1 MNGRDVYISCTPAD
15 AGKAKNI
22 AEFLEGDGVSCGIAP
37 DGLSDAKVM
46 VLLFTEAVNESEEVM
61 SDVSAAIEKGMTMIP
76 YRLTSSEPKGRLG
89 FYIKPLHWLEA
100 YGMDENEAL
109 SALAGLCRTALSPDE
124 EGGRE
129 GPEMARLRKKTA
141 RRRRMFII
149 AAAVI
154 AALAAVIILLP
165 KGGGGEGAPAG
176 PDVRKMTNKEVALL
190 FGETLESKYG
200 ISGYRLYQSDD
211 ENAKYEIHELRDYG
225 TEDEKE
231 YNAAVM
237 LFFGRNDTSDTSTAT
252 PDSEFYKVGIT
263 NMTDN
268 EIYTTQEEWRPY
280 ICCLIS
286 ILYPDYSEDRVNG
299 LCDELY
305 GGLKDGSCRVI
316 RGDYTFDYRC
326 EEPMYLL
333 EVRTN

>member
-1 MNGRDVYISCTPAD
+1 MDGCDVYISCTPAD

-22 AEFLEGDGVSCGIAP
+22 ADFLEGEGISCGIAP
-37 DGLSDAKVM
+37 DGMSDAGVM
-46 VLLFTEAVNESEEVM
+46 VLLFTESVNGSEEVM
-61 SDVSAAIEKGMTMIP
+61 RDVSAAVEKGMTIIP
-76 YRLTSSEPKGRLG
+76 YRLTSAEPKGRLG

-100 YGMDENEAL
+100 YGMDEAEAL

-124 EGGRE
+124 AGGSE
-129 GPEMARLRKKTA
+129 GPEMALLRKKSA
-141 RRRRMFII
+141 RRRRMLII
-149 AAAVI
+149 AAAVV
-154 AALAAVIILLP
+154 AALAAVIILFP
-165 KGGGGEGAPAG
+165 KGGGEEAPAG

-200 ISGYRLYQSDD
+200 ISGYRLYQASDGY
-211 ENAKYEIHELRDYG
+211 AKYEIHEIRDYG
-225 TEDEKE
+225 TADEKE
-231 YNAAVM
+231 YNAAVL
-237 LFFGRNDTSDTSTAT
+237 LFFKRDDTSTTSTAT

-286 ILYPDYSEDRVNG
+286 TIYPAYSEEQVNG

-305 GGLKDGSCRVI
+305 DGLKDGYSKVI
-316 RGDYTFDYRC
+316 RGDFTFDYNC
-326 EEPMYLL
+326 QEPMYLL